1 MLVRYVCINM
11 VFFFKQKTAYEMRI
25 SDWSSDVCSSDLFKG
40 LQRVLRDDDRI
51 RHFTAARQ
59 EANAHGKPRLQT
71 SRNIKHS
78 RGGTRLTAKT
88 RRNGTL
94 TSVYRSAVGS
104 LDDGPVAGS
113 TPPGV
118 HWPDG
123 RFDLHFP
130 GVGTAQPLGQ
140 TGKRAGRDSGVT

>member
-1 MLVRYVCINM
+1 MHFELRSSGLASGLRGPHAAG
-11 VFFFKQKTAYEMRI
+11 TA
-25 SDWSSDVCSSDLFKG
+25 SSDRHLLRAEALIGPHEDNISSFKG

-88 RRNGTL
+88 RRNGTH
-94 TSVYRSAVGS
+94 TSVYRSAAGE
-104 LDDGPVAGS
+104 LDDGPVAG
-113 TPPGV
+113 
-118 HWPDG
+118 
-123 RFDLHFP
+123 
-130 GVGTAQPLGQ
+130 
-140 TGKRAGRDSGVT
+140 